1 MFTLLLVFIVYNAYK
16 TRRKRDLLWYCS
28 LVGFCLFILGSAMGV
43 LEHSLLGI
51 GIGFIAVVL
60 SIVRGAFSKVRY
72 QDEVAKAI
80 EKVDASELYGL
91 ESF

>member
-1 MFTLLLVFIVYNAYK
+1 
-16 TRRKRDLLWYCS
+16 
-28 LVGFCLFILGSAMGV
+28 MGV